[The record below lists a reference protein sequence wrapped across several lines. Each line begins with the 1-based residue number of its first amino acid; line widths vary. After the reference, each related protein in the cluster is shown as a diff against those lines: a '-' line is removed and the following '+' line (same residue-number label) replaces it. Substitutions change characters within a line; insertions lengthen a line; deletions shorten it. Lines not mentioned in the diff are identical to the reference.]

1 MSRHASMA
9 IIGVLLAVG
18 VLGATEPVWARAG
31 GGSGSSG
38 SRGSRSYSTPAR
50 PSPTPASPTTPQSPS
65 RTFAQPAPSRPG
77 MFGGGLMG
85 GIAGFAL
92 GGLLGSMLFGGMGGG
107 MGGGLGGG
115 IGLMEILLFGG
126 LAFLVIRMWRRRAA
140 PAPAYA
146 TGSAYAT
153 GYDTG
158 GQSAPS
164 GGPATMEMP
173 AAAPSDLDRGLDHI
187 RQMDP
192 AFDPQTFAVQTRET
206 FHSVQQA
213 LVLRDLTP
221 VADRLTS
228 RMYTELQSQVDRL
241 KSARQTNRVEQIE
254 IRRADATEAWQ
265 EAGSDW
271 VTVYLSGSLLD
282 YTLDDA
288 SGGLVDGSRTAP
300 QAFEEFWTFTRP
312 VGPNRWKL
320 SAIQT
325 A

>member
-1 MSRHASMA
+1 MNRHASMG
-9 IIGVLLAVG
+9 IVGVLLATC
-18 VLGATEPVWARAG
+18 VLASTEPVWARVG

-38 SRGSRSYSTPAR
+38 SRGSRSYSTPAQ
-50 PSPTPASPTTPQSPS
+50 PAPTSSTTSTSPS
-65 RTFAQPAPSRPG
+65 RTSEQPAPASRPS

-92 GGLLGSMLFGGMGGG
+92 GGLLGSMLFGGL
-107 MGGGLGGG
+107 GGGLGGG

-126 LAFLVIRMWRRRAA
+126 VAFLVVRMLRRRAE

-146 TGSAYAT
+146 TGYA
-153 GYDTG
+153 G
-158 GQSAPS
+158 GAENVPS
-164 GGPATMEMP
+164 GAAATMEMP
-173 AAAPSDLDRGLDHI
+173 AGSLSDVERGLGHI

-192 AFDPQTFAVQTRET
+192 GFDPQTFAVQTREV
-206 FHSVQQA
+206 FHAVQQ
-213 LVLRDLTP
+213 VLIVRDLTP
-221 VADRLTS
+221 VSDQLTS

-254 IRRADATEAWQ
+254 IRRGEVSEAWQ
-265 EAGSDW
+265 EAGADW

-288 SGGLVDGSRTAP
+288 SGGVVDGSRTVP
-300 QAFEEFWTFTRP
+300 QGFEEFWTFTRP

-325 A
+325 G